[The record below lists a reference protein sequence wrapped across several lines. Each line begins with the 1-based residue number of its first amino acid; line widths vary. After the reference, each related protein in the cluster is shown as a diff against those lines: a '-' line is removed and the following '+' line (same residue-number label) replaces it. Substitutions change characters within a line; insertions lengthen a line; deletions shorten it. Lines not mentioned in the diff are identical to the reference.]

1 MSELLDKI
9 RTRGHWRVVIRPSQF
24 LQTRLTE
31 IAALYPTVQK
41 TSVELRGWDF
51 PHLDPHTKPHIDVD
65 WVGQESEWE
74 QYLEVWRFY
83 QSGQFVDIMGM
94 PGDWRDQS
102 KLWPPGAD
110 WKPGALL
117 DVGDALY
124 TYTEIFE
131 FAARLALT
139 EAGDEWV
146 HIEVTASGLAGRR
159 LWVDSQN
166 RWPMMRSYEASI
178 QALPYS
184 VALLR
189 AALLAEPKELALD
202 PAMEL
207 FQRFG
212 WSPTKDMLRDLQGQL
227 THYHGSS

>member
-1 MSELLDKI
+1 MTELLDKI
-9 RTRGHWRVVIRPSQF
+9 RSRGHWRVVIRPTQF
-24 LQTRLTE
+24 LQTRIQD
-31 IAALYPTVQK
+31 IAALYSTVQK

-102 KLWPPGAD
+102 KLWPPDAD
-110 WKPGALL
+110 WESGALL
-117 DVGDALY
+117 GVGDALF

-139 EAGDEWV
+139 EAGDERV
-146 HIEVTASGLAGRR
+146 HIEVTASGLNGRR
-159 LWVDSQN
+159 LRFDMRN
-166 RWPMMRSYEASI
+166 RWPMLRHYEASI
-178 QALPYS
+178 QELPYS
-184 VALLR
+184 VELLQ
-189 AALLAEPKELALD
+189 AALVAEPWQLALE

-212 WSPTKDMLRDLQGQL
+212 WNPTKDMLRDLQGQL
-227 THYHGSS
+227 SRYPVNS